1 MMNKPALGRGLGSLI
16 PQKAAQTA
24 TAQVIPAE
32 AGRAVLDV
40 DVSKIL
46 ANPRQPRKDFAPADL
61 EDLIQSIKQHG
72 VLQPVVVTKR
82 GDGYELVAGERRLRA
97 SKALGL
103 KTVPAIVREAN
114 EQQKLELAIIENVQR
129 ADLNAYEEALAY
141 KALVDEFGLTQEQA
155 AQRMGKSRPAI
166 ANALRLLDLPDEM
179 LSALRAGKLT
189 KSHARTLLAEEN
201 PDKRRALFSRMLE
214 GGVTVRDAENA
225 VSDARMRAPR
235 ASKDPNVAAHERKL
249 REILGTKVRLDV
261 KNGRGSIKIDFY
273 SPEELLDLLER
284 FEKMP

>member
-1 MMNKPALGRGLGSLI
+1 MNKPALGRGLSSLI

-24 TAQVIPAE
+24 TAQIVPAE
-32 AGRAVLDV
+32 AFRAVLDV
-40 DVSKIL
+40 DVTKIQ
-46 ANPRQPRKDFAPADL
+46 ANPHQPRKDFTPADL
-61 EDLIQSIKQHG
+61 EDLIQSIKHHG
-72 VLQPVVVTKR
+72 ILQPLVVTKK

-97 SKALGL
+97 SRALGL
-103 KTVPAIVREAN
+103 KTVPAIVREAT

-179 LSALRAGKLT
+179 LSALREGKIT

-214 GGVTVRDAENA
+214 GGFTVRDAEDA
-225 VSDARMRAPR
+225 VSSPRLRAARS
-235 ASKDPNVAAHERKL
+235 SKDPNVAAHERKL
-249 REILGTKVRLDV
+249 REILGTKVRLEV

-273 SPEELLDLLER
+273 SPEELLDLLSR